1 MPFMNLEA
9 EVAIVGAGVIGLA
22 IALQL
27 LEDGREV
34 MLIDPHEPGSGAS
47 FGNAATIAGYG
58 CVPVGGPHV
67 LRSLPR
73 LLLDSESPLSLPP
86 SALPAML
93 PWLLSFLR
101 ASLPKATAAG
111 AAALAPLLARAGS
124 AWERRWVALQCEDLV
139 RREGCLYL
147 YRQAPS
153 SSDFD
158 FGLRAR
164 HGVRQDVLS
173 PDDVARL
180 EPVLAPLGRHG
191 IFFPEAMHVDS
202 PALLT
207 QRMFAAAQRQGAR
220 HESAKAVRLNADG
233 PCIKLEL
240 QAADGA
246 PRSVRAPQVVVAAG
260 AHSLALARQAGE
272 SVPLDTERGYH
283 VEYALDAAPIR
294 RPVCPVERGIYATP
308 MAGRLR
314 VAGTVEFGGVKRPA
328 NPKRWAL
335 LDRGARELFSSLPR
349 PSSQWLGFRP
359 SLPDSVPIIGRA
371 RGVPGVMLAFGHGH
385 LGFTLAAVTAELV
398 AAELGAKADAS
409 TLAPYSP
416 RRWSRS

>member
-1 MPFMNLEA
+1 MGADLDVEI
-9 EVAIVGAGVIGLA
+9 AIVGAGVIGLA

-27 LEDGREV
+27 LDDGHEV
-34 MLIDPHEPGSGAS
+34 MLIDPNEPGSGAS

-93 PWLLSFLR
+93 PWLLRFLR

-124 AWERRWVALQCEDLV
+124 AWERRWAALQCEKLV

-147 YRQAPS
+147 YRDAPS
-153 SSDFD
+153 PNDFD

-164 HGVRQDVLS
+164 HGVRQEMLS
-173 PDDVARL
+173 PAEVARL
-180 EPVLAPLGRHG
+180 EPALAPLERHG
-191 IFFPEAMHVDS
+191 IFFPEAMHIDS
-202 PALLT
+202 PALLM
-207 QRMFAAAQRQGAR
+207 QRMAVAAQRRGVQHRRAQ
-220 HESAKAVRLNADG
+220 AVHLKADG
-233 PCIKLEL
+233 PRITLEL
-240 QAADGA
+240 QVDGA
-246 PRSVRAPQVVVAAG
+246 PQPVRAHQVVIAAG
-260 AHSLALARQAGE
+260 AHSLALAREAGE

-308 MAGRLR
+308 MTGRLR
-314 VAGTVEFGGVKRPA
+314 VAGTVEFGGVARPA
-328 NPKRWAL
+328 NPKRWTL
-335 LDRGARELFSSLPR
+335 LDRGARELLPSLPR

-359 SLPDSVPIIGRA
+359 SMPDSVPVIGRA

-385 LGFTLAAVTAELV
+385 LGLTLAAVTAELV
-398 AAELGAKADAS
+398 AAELGGNADANA
-409 TLAPYSP
+409 LAPYSP